1 MNKMKG
7 DFKVGVQPCKTK
19 IREPAWHC
27 WAQKSVL
34 VPKKSPYFCI
44 HNRNTMELLNRSP
57 MNKSQPEDGQFFKPL
72 SFKCRSVPQTHR
84 VSPCY
89 VSFVNGATLWDR
101 GVYHYT
107 LTPPSHGP
115 SLPCPR
121 FAAHMKSSP
130 GSLGPPGAHRSK
142 PQSHPCDSLDAQR
155 NQARTARSSNWSCAV
170 FNPKKSAG
178 HVQHL
183 IVFDRASYKK
193 PSSPAPSTASHA
205 EDNVDTQNC
214 TQPVTQPI
222 RDYREEEEYGE
233 LEVPWADTCLQEDDA
248 ELDKLDQLRESITP
262 ALSSNEESLSDF
274 SRPPSSA
281 FSRSTSLH
289 SGRTSQK
296 SGISDLGQASSTPL
310 SQLRTSSIFL
320 SAFASSD
327 SELDPETPASTGSEK
342 DTLNKTLLLGSS
354 YHGTNISSN
363 TENLN
368 LSKIGCHSNATGPLQ
383 EQTISIGKHSQSE
396 RTPSFVEIWHDRVLN
411 HWPVLPPISP
421 ERDPSELSSK
431 SFELSNVQSDVS
443 DELEGIVPRTGSS
456 LSQPCLDSRNDQY
469 SSPGSALLKGT
480 SSQDLVGGDEPGPL
494 SDIRLLLLDHQSWG
508 GEPLGGINGSEA
520 DTIAGDHMGTTANFE
535 SDILG
540 GYNEIHSNGFPFHH
554 APAVFKENRPADTC
568 PNNGRDDQRSIC
580 TMTPSKTGC
589 RSPSP
594 SSPARGPSSSNLS
607 TSNSFSSEERDSQ
620 LQSTALPSSDNK
632 LDVETEVEH
641 CIKPSLKTADGGHTT
656 GWLSDSS
663 APRKEDPRSVLSC
676 PVKGEKSGEAVRRG
690 QGHKKKPLKLDCTWR
705 EEREKE
711 RLAEERQAKIFQ
723 IYTKLRENKTS
734 RAQSAEA
741 VSISKF
747 EDFDFLAKY
756 CIFSQEKLAKYKRA
770 FEAADSD
777 GDGYLT
783 CFQVLVALKEIV
795 PPSAL
800 TDAEEIYVYRV

>member
-1 MNKMKG
+1 
-7 DFKVGVQPCKTK
+7 
-19 IREPAWHC
+19 
-27 WAQKSVL
+27 
-34 VPKKSPYFCI
+34 
-44 HNRNTMELLNRSP
+44 MELLNRSP

-84 VSPCY
+84 
-89 VSFVNGATLWDR
+89 
-101 GVYHYT
+101 

-222 RDYREEEEYGE
+222 RDYREEEEHGE

-248 ELDKLDQLRESITP
+248 ELDKLEQLRESITP

-296 SGISDLGQASSTPL
+296 S
-310 SQLRTSSIFL
+310 
-320 SAFASSD
+320 
-327 SELDPETPASTGSEK
+327 
-342 DTLNKTLLLGSS
+342 
-354 YHGTNISSN
+354 
-363 TENLN
+363 
-368 LSKIGCHSNATGPLQ
+368 
-383 EQTISIGKHSQSE
+383 
-396 RTPSFVEIWHDRVLN
+396 
-411 HWPVLPPISP
+411 
-421 ERDPSELSSK
+421 DPSELSSK

-540 GYNEIHSNGFPFHH
+540 GYNEIHSNGKQHRKLEIITHRVQASPLLGCVLFITHRVPASPLLGCVLFITHRVPASPLLGCVLFITHRVLASPLLGCVLFITHRVQASPLLGCVLFITHRVQASPLLGCVLFPGNLLLLASGPH
-554 APAVFKENRPADTC
+554 
-568 PNNGRDDQRSIC
+568 G
-580 TMTPSKTGC
+580 TPSKTGC

-620 LQSTALPSSDNK
+620 LQS
-632 LDVETEVEH
+632 
-641 CIKPSLKTADGGHTT
+641 T

-800 TDAEEIYVYRV
+800 TDAEEIYVYRQLFLCNIDSQSNSISVDQLVLELKAGGISEEHEEAVCRELKHIQSLDLLDFLTYLPLFVLIHNSVISNPLDDSRTL